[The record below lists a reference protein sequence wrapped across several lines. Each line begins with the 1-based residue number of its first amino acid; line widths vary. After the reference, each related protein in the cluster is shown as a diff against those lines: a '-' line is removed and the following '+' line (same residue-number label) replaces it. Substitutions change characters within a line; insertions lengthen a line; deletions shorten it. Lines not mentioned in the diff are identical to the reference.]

1 MDSSDPLASLLSRNA
16 LTVAGDSI
24 LRFKGGQ
31 YELRSFAGFTFVN
44 GEALAIARIQ
54 RSSAHYFQRP
64 DKEYWR
70 YDPTRTSLTGSKSG
84 ATIERTGG
92 RHWLWEFSYEMETP
106 AFESNDIGRLTSAD
120 GINVNGL
127 LQYRETTPGR
137 FLRNY
142 VFGLRQNNE
151 WNRAGQR
158 AGGAARGE
166 MSLTFLNF
174 WNLSVE
180 TGPDFR
186 VLDSRLTRGGPL
198 MEAPAGWTTELGLR
212 SRPAA
217 QSGWNI
223 DYTRTVDEDG
233 GRTHN
238 FRSGLSFRPAPRWQ
252 LSVTPTY
259 IRQRE
264 SQQYVTTLSGGL
276 PVTYGQRY
284 VFSYIDR
291 STVSTQFRMGFTLK
305 PDVNIDFYAE
315 PFAASGKYYDFGEL
329 AAPRTRQRRLYGT
342 DGTTVSLQPDGSR
355 TITDGSSTF
364 ALRNF
369 DFNVRSF
376 RSNLVLRWEY
386 RPGSTLYLV
395 WQQNRYVTEPL
406 GDRASAADM
415 FRSFTGPGSNYF
427 VVKMSFWKPLG

>member
-1 MDSSDPLASLLSRNA
+1 M
-16 LTVAGDSI
+16 
-24 LRFKGGQ
+24 KM
-31 YELRSFAGFTFVN
+31 
-44 GEALAIARIQ
+44 
-54 RSSAHYFQRP
+54 SSAASAIRQYYGKFSMTLLNSLYNSQRMMKTVFYALWILLIIP
-64 DKEYWR
+64 AGLIAQTKQARAVRVANGSIHIDGVLDDQVWLQATPIEDFVQKEPNEGIAPTENTQVR
-70 YDPTRTSLTGSKSG
+70 VLYDDTALYIG
-84 ATIERTGG
+84 AR
-92 RHWLWEFSYEMETP
+92 
-106 AFESNDIGRLTSAD
+106 
-120 GINVNGL
+120 
-127 LQYRETTPGR
+127 
-137 FLRNY
+137 
-142 VFGLRQNNE
+142 
-151 WNRAGQR
+151 QR
-158 AGGAARGE
+158 AGGNARGE
-166 MSLTFLNF
+166 VSLTFLNF

-198 MEAPAGWTTELGLR
+198 MEAPAGWTTELSLR
-212 SRPAA
+212 NRPAA

-223 DYTRTVDEDG
+223 NLTRTVDEDG
-233 GRTHN
+233 GRNHN
-238 FRSGLSFRPAPRWQ
+238 FRSVLSFRPAPRWQ

-264 SQQYVTTLSGGL
+264 SQQYVTTLAGGL

-284 VFSYIDR
+284 IFSYIDR

-305 PDVNIDFYAE
+305 PDVNIDLYAE

-329 AAPRTRQRRLYGT
+329 TAPRVRQRRLYGT
-342 DGTTVSLQPDGSR
+342 GGTTVTLQPDGSR

-364 ALRNF
+364 ALRNL

-376 RSNLVLRWEY
+376 RSNVVLRREY

-395 WQQNRYVTEPL
+395 WQQNRHMTEPL

-415 FRSFTGPGSNYF
+415 FRSFTAPGSNYF